1 MPGIW
6 YCSPR
11 WLFQPILDQ
20 SGILL
25 WLLNF
30 VEDVKL
36 KKDDVALCRVKLELI
51 EDVQGSL
58 SSCKTS
64 SSGWVDD
71 PPIIKLMPE
80 ALETD

>member
-1 MPGIW
+1 
-6 YCSPR
+6 
-11 WLFQPILDQ
+11 
-20 SGILL
+20 
-25 WLLNF
+25 LNF

-51 EDVQGSL
+51 EDVEGSL